1 MSKPVLYL
9 MVGYPGAG
17 KTSLA
22 RLISEATGAIH
33 IWSDQE
39 RHKMFPNPTHSEEE
53 SLKLYDSLNKR
64 TGQLLA
70 GGNSVV
76 FDTNFNFYEDR
87 QKLRKIAED
96 NNAECKIVWLTTPE
110 DISRARA
117 VQTPQ
122 IRNGYHTG
130 MSNDHFDKIIS
141 KLEPPRDNENFIKLD
156 ASNLDKSTAL
166 RILNLV

>member
-1 MSKPVLYL
+1 

-22 RLISEATGAIH
+22 ILISEATGAIH

-64 TGQLLA
+64 TGQLLE

-87 QKLRKIAED
+87 QKLRKIAEV
-96 NNAECKIVWLTTPE
+96 NNAECKIVWLITPE

-130 MSNDHFDKIIS
+130 MSNEQFDKIIS
-141 KLEPPRDNENFIKLD
+141 KLEPPRDNENFIKFD
-156 ASNLDKSTAL
+156 ASNLDKSSAL